1 MEIPEDGGE
10 SMKTVAVR
18 NLRLCTKDCICLYVC
33 PTGATDT
40 EDSVIDVKKCTGC
53 GVCAGAC
60 PSSAIS
66 MVPLEYP
73 VQQKHSESVLAAED
87 RLSKNKCQQE
97 ILAKKIA
104 SSADK
109 DGLYRLMKAI
119 EMSSRIM
126 AEDVFRESGYMLPQS
141 ANSQNLLI
149 DLIENGPESF
159 PRDTARDILDAIPCN
174 EPEDRKGLSVPM
186 YKCGYCGTIFEHDG
200 KRDIVCPLCKTSGES
215 FKRL

>member
-1 MEIPEDGGE
+1 
-10 SMKTVAVR
+10 MKTVAVR

-40 EDSVIDVKKCTGC
+40 EDSIIDVKKCTGC
-53 GVCAGAC
+53 GMCAGAC

-73 VQQKHSESVLAAED
+73 VQQKHTEPVLAAED
-87 RLSKNKCQQE
+87 RLSKSKCEQE
-97 ILAKKIA
+97 LLARKIA
-104 SSADK
+104 GSTDK
-109 DGLYRLMKAI
+109 DGLYRLMKAV

-141 ANSQNLLI
+141 ANAHNLLI
-149 DLIENGPESF
+149 GLINDGPGNF
-159 PRDTARDILDAIPCN
+159 PRDTAKEILDSVPCN
-174 EPEDRKGLSVPM
+174 EPDQLMELGKPM
-186 YKCGYCGTIFEHDG
+186 YKCGYCGTIFEFSG
-200 KRDIVCPLCKTSGES
+200 KGDIVCPLCKTSGDS

>member
-1 MEIPEDGGE
+1 MR
-10 SMKTVAVR
+10 TVAVR

-53 GVCAGAC
+53 GMCAGAC

-73 VQQKHSESVLAAED
+73 VQQKHEESVLAAED
-87 RLSKNKCQQE
+87 KLSKSKCQQE
-97 ILAKKIA
+97 ILARKIA
-104 SSADK
+104 ASADK
-109 DGLYRLMKAI
+109 DGLYRLMKAV

-141 ANSQNLLI
+141 ANAQNLLV
-149 DLIENGPESF
+149 DLIEDGPESF
-159 PRDTARDILDAIPCN
+159 PRGTAREILDAIPCN
-174 EPEDRKGLSVPM
+174 EPGDRRELSTPY
-186 YKCGYCGTIFEHDG
+186 YKCGYCGTIFEHSG
-200 KRDIVCPLCKTSGES
+200 KGEIVCPLCKTSGDS

>member
-1 MEIPEDGGE
+1 
-10 SMKTVAVR
+10 MKTVAVR

-40 EDSVIDVKKCTGC
+40 EDSVIDVKKCDGC
-53 GVCAGAC
+53 GACFRAC

-73 VQQKHSESVLAAED
+73 VQQVHEESVLKAED
-87 RLSKNKCQQE
+87 RLSKSKCQQE
-97 ILAKKIA
+97 TAAKRIA
-104 SSADK
+104 ESADK
-109 DGLYRLMKAI
+109 DGLYRLMRAV

-149 DLIENGPESF
+149 GLINDGPGSF
-159 PRDTARDILDAIPCN
+159 PRETARAILDSIPCN
-174 EPEDRKGLSVPM
+174 EPDWLTELNRPM
-186 YKCGYCGTIFEHDG
+186 YKCGYCGTIFEFDG
-200 KRDIVCPLCKTSGES
+200 KGDITCPLCKTSGDS